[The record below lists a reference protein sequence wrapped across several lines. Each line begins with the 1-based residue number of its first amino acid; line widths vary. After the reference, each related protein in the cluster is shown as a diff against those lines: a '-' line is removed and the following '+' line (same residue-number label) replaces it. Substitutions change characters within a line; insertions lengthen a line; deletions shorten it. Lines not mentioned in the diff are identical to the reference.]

1 MSLSPLFMISAWN
14 REISALPSDSELP
27 WLRPIVTR
35 SN

>member
-14 REISALPSDSELP
+14 REISAMPGDSEVP
-27 WLRPIVTR
+27 WLRPIVPL